1 MADREPVGGAGDRA
15 VGWWGPDPSGRILAM
30 ADVMLDRTEEREDGW
45 GFRVTV
51 TEAGSQSVHHVT
63 LSRNE
68 YERLGRMSASP
79 EGFVK
84 RCFEFLLE
92 RESKESILRRF
103 DVREIAT
110 YFPDFEEQIRTHGG
124 V

>member
-1 MADREPVGGAGDRA
+1 
-15 VGWWGPDPSGRILAM
+15 M
-30 ADVMLDRTEEREDGW
+30 ADVLVERTEEREDGW

-51 TEAGSQSVHHVT
+51 SEAGGQSIHHVT
-63 LSRNE
+63 LSGGD
-68 YERLGRMSASP
+68 YERLGKMSASP

-84 RCFEFLLE
+84 GCFEFLLE
-92 RESKESILRRF
+92 REPKESILRRF

-110 YFPDFEEQIRTHGG
+110 YFPDFEERIRTHGG